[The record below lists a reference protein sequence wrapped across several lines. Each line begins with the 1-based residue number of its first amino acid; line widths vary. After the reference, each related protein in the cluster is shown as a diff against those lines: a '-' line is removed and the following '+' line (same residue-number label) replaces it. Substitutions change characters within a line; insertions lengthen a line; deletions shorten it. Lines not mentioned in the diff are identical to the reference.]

1 MSSVEVSRIKRQAD
15 FYKDLKLKEQYS
27 KMSAIGKEKI
37 GEREAFVIEALS
49 LNNKTEKLFFDTQ
62 SGLLLRR
69 TVLTETRLG
78 SDPEQTDYEDY
89 REVDGIRMPFTVRV
103 SYLDDNHFGT
113 TRKITEVKQ
122 NFPIDDAR
130 FNMPAASK

>member
-1 MSSVEVSRIKRQAD
+1 MRV
-15 FYKDLKLKEQYS
+15 
-27 KMSAIGKEKI
+27 IGKEKI